1 MGARLPSAVMSSL
14 DERWLITG
22 GIGSG
27 KSEVRRLLAERGIHT
42 VDADAVGH
50 AVLADEGLSPVAQ
63 RWPDVVLEGE
73 IDRKA
78 LARIVFSDPGEL
90 RALEAITHPLIFGR
104 IEADLRGYSGVVVVE
119 MSLLETSMGWPMI
132 VVDADDETRLRR
144 AVERGMN
151 EADVR
156 RRMASQPSRAEWL
169 AAADLVVPNHG
180 EIRHLEKAAALLGD
194 YLRRGQRTVLVPA
207 HR

>member
-1 MGARLPSAVMSSL
+1 MSSW
-14 DERWLITG
+14 DGRWLITG

-27 KSEVRRLLAERGIHT
+27 KSEVRRLLAERGIRT
-42 VDADAVGH
+42 VDADALGH
-50 AVLADEGLSPVAQ
+50 LVLAGEGFNAVAE
-63 RWPDVVLEGE
+63 RWPGVVLEGK
-73 IDRKA
+73 IDRQA
-78 LARIVFSDPGEL
+78 LARIVFDDPGEL

-104 IEADLRGYSGVVVVE
+104 IEADLKGFSGVVVVE
-119 MSLLETSMGWPMI
+119 LPLLEPSMGWPMI

-144 AVERGMN
+144 AVQRGMD

-156 RRMASQPSRAEWL
+156 RRMTSQPSRADWL

-194 YLRRGQRTVLVPA
+194 YLLRG
-207 HR
+207 

>member
-1 MGARLPSAVMSSL
+1 MGARLPSEVMSSS
-14 DERWLITG
+14 DGRWLITG

-42 VDADAVGH
+42 IDADSIGH
-50 AVLADEGLSPVAQ
+50 AVLSNEGFARVAE
-63 RWPDVVLEGE
+63 RWPSVVLEGQ

-78 LARIVFSDPGEL
+78 LARIVFADTGEL

-104 IEADLRGYSGVVVVE
+104 IEADLEGFPGIAVVE
-119 MSLLETSMGWPMI
+119 MPITAPPLGWPTI
-132 VVDADDETRLRR
+132 VVDAEDEIRVQR
-144 AVERGMN
+144 AMHRGVD

-169 AAADLVVPNHG
+169 AVADLVVPNHG
-180 EIRHLEKAAALLGD
+180 DLRQLETTVASLGD
-194 YLRRGQRTVLVPA
+194 YLEGG
-207 HR
+207 

>member
-1 MGARLPSAVMSSL
+1 MSSS
-14 DERWLITG
+14 DGRWLITG

-50 AVLADEGLSPVAQ
+50 LVLAAEGLAPVAE
-63 RWPDVVLEGE
+63 RWPDVVLEGQ
-73 IDRKA
+73 IDREA
-78 LARIVFSDPGEL
+78 LAGIVFDDPGEL
-90 RALEAITHPLIFGR
+90 ELLEAITHPLIFGR
-104 IEADLRGYSGVVVVE
+104 IEADLKGFSGVAVVE
-119 MSLLETSMGWPMI
+119 MPLLETSMGWPMI

-144 AVERGMN
+144 AVQRGMN

-180 EIRHLEKAAALLGD
+180 EIRQLDKTASLLGD
-194 YLRRGQRTVLVPA
+194 YLLRG
-207 HR
+207 

>member
-1 MGARLPSAVMSSL
+1 MSSL
-14 DERWLITG
+14 DGRWLITG

-27 KSEVRRLLAERGIHT
+27 KTEVRRLLAVRGIHT

-50 AVLADEGLSPVAQ
+50 LVLAGEGLAPVAE
-63 RWPDVVLEGE
+63 RWPDVVLEGQ
-73 IDRKA
+73 IDRQA
-78 LARIVFSDPGEL
+78 LARIVFDDRGEL
-90 RALEAITHPLIFGR
+90 EVLEAITHPLIFGR
-104 IEADLRGYSGVVVVE
+104 IEADLKGFSGVVVVE
-119 MSLLETSMGWPMI
+119 VPLLEGPKGWPMI

-144 AVERGMN
+144 AVERGMS

-169 AAADLVVPNHG
+169 AAADVVVPNHDR
-180 EIRHLEKAAALLGD
+180 IQHLEEASAVLGD
-194 YLRRGQRTVLVPA
+194 YLLGGLRTDLVPG

>member
-1 MGARLPSAVMSSL
+1 MSSS
-14 DERWLITG
+14 DGRWLITG

-27 KSEVRRLLAERGIHT
+27 KSEVRRLLAERGIHA

-50 AVLADEGLSPVAQ
+50 LVLAGEGLTPVAE
-63 RWPDVVLEGE
+63 RWPGVVLEGE

-78 LARIVFSDPGEL
+78 LARIVFDDPGEL
-90 RALEAITHPLIFGR
+90 EVLEAITHPLIFGR
-104 IEADLRGYSGVVVVE
+104 IEADLKGFPGVAVVE
-119 MSLLETSMGWPMI
+119 MPVLEISMGWPTI

-144 AVERGMN
+144 AVQRGMS
-151 EADVR
+151 ESDVR

-169 AAADLVVPNHG
+169 AAADVVVPNHG
-180 EIRHLEKAAALLGD
+180 EIEHLEAAASLLGD
-194 YLRRGQRTVLVPA
+194 YLLGGLRTDLVPS

>member
-1 MGARLPSAVMSSL
+1 MSSS
-14 DERWLITG
+14 DGRWLITG

-42 VDADAVGH
+42 IDADAVGH
-50 AVLADEGLSPVAQ
+50 AVLADEGFAPVAE
-63 RWPDVVLEGE
+63 RWPSVVLEGQ
-73 IDRKA
+73 IDRKT
-78 LARIVFSDPGEL
+78 LARIVFADPGEL

-104 IEADLRGYSGVVVVE
+104 IEASLEGFSGVAVVE
-119 MSLLETSMGWPMI
+119 TPILAPKMGWPMI
-132 VVDADDETRLRR
+132 VVDTDDEIRVRR
-144 AVERGMN
+144 AVQRGMD

-180 EIRHLEKAAALLGD
+180 DVRKLEATVAPLGD
-194 YLRRGQRTVLVPA
+194 YLQGG
-207 HR
+207 